1 MISLSNDIA
10 TPLQALYHS
19 GQISGY
25 IHSKL
30 TDGPLK
36 TGWIEQGLLSKGVK
50 GKLRDKNNQESLVI
64 PADRFAR
71 LARDRGGQEDAALVI
86 IGSKGLTASKFF
98 AMVFGQQGSQSLI
111 AFQIQKTSPH
121 DIIRFLLQN
130 VLGTKVSTHFE
141 EPNLDYVEQL
151 RMDASEG
158 ELDEMTVLSLPKKQT
173 KMSEWMK
180 EALLS
185 PSSESIE
192 VQHGTTNAIP
202 KFAALI
208 TRWLTGLE
216 LFKSTPSGIAA
227 MVFIGQKT
235 MNACFWDQPQRKV
248 AFTTFNRK
256 DLEGLSRKYLT
267 PLWIVPGES
276 VEAPKQ
282 TREVTVEPRKVVA
295 SSKKPSSIERTE
307 KPILTSTEGAEKTL
321 AILSQS
327 LDSLESQI
335 KSPNTDS
342 GVSMKDRG
350 TLEVLQSRLSE
361 TIERIESISKRLIDL
376 EKRIKKIRS

>member
-1 MISLSNDIA
+1 MITLSNDIA
-10 TPLQALYHS
+10 THLQTLYHS

-30 TDGPLK
+30 TDGSLK
-36 TGWIEQGLLSKGVK
+36 TGWIEQGLLSKGMK
-50 GKLRDKNNQESLVI
+50 GNLRDKNNQESLVI

-71 LARDRGGQEDAALVI
+71 LARDLGGLEDAALVI
-86 IGSKGLTASKFF
+86 IGSKGLTTSKFT
-98 AMVFGQQGSQSLI
+98 AMVFWRQESQSLI

-121 DIIRFLLQN
+121 DIVRFLLQN
-130 VLGTKVSTHFE
+130 VLGSKVDPHFE

-158 ELDEMTVLSLPKKQT
+158 ELDEMIVLSLPKKQT
-173 KMSEWMK
+173 KISEWMK
-180 EALLS
+180 EELLS

-192 VQHGTTNAIP
+192 VQHGTSNAIP
-202 KFAALI
+202 KFAALV

-216 LFKSTPSGIAA
+216 LFKNTPSSIAA
-227 MVFIGQKT
+227 MVFIGKKT

-248 AFTTFNRK
+248 AFSTFNRE

-267 PLWIVPGES
+267 PLWIVPGDS
-276 VEAPKQ
+276 VESSIP
-282 TREVTVEPRKVVA
+282 TREVIVEPRKVVA
-295 SSKKPSSIERTE
+295 SSKKPSSIDRPE
-307 KPILTSTEGAEKTL
+307 KPVLPSTKDAEKTL
-321 AILSQS
+321 ANLSRR

-335 KSPNTDS
+335 TSSKKDT
-342 GVSMKDRG
+342 GVTKKDRG
-350 TLEVLQSRLSE
+350 SLDVLHSRLSNN
-361 TIERIESISKRLIDL
+361 IERIESISKRLIDL